1 MAHTTVYDILELSED
16 LKKAGIPEKAISSI
30 IKFEK
35 AKDDATL
42 NTLATKLDIKI
53 LDDKI
58 KTILWV
64 IGVGFTVLGLMNA
77 SIVLM
82 MALK

>member
-1 MAHTTVYDILELSED
+1 MTHYVASDIFELAKD
-16 LKKAGIPEKAISSI
+16 LKEANVSEKEINAF

-35 AKDDATL
+35 AKDEATL

-64 IGVGFTVLGLMNA
+64 IGVGFTVLGLMDA

>member
-1 MAHTTVYDILELSED
+1 MTHYVAYDIFELAKD
-16 LKKAGIPEKAISSI
+16 LKEANVSEKEINAF

-35 AKDDATL
+35 AKDEATL

-64 IGVGFTVLGLMNA
+64 IGVGFTVLGLMDA

>member
-1 MAHTTVYDILELSED
+1 MTHATTYDIFELAKD
-16 LKKAGIPEKAISSI
+16 LKKSKIPEEAIDAL

-35 AKDDATL
+35 AKDEATL

-64 IGVGFTVLGLMNA
+64 IGVGFTVLGLMDA